1 MYRRALKT
9 VAAAALITSI
19 MGTSVFADDL
29 TTLKSQQQEAQQKVD
44 DLTQQLAYLLS
55 EIDNLEQDMADLADE
70 VDRTNVELEEAER
83 VQKKQ
88 FEGTKLRIQ
97 YMYEDQSASMT
108 EVFLTAADMSDVI
121 NKASYMQQV
130 YEYDRNKLEEMAD
143 TARSI
148 ADYKSTLDKKQASLD
163 EKQKELTNKQAT
175 LYTALDKAKSDKEDA
190 DAKYQEAADLAE
202 RAARQ
207 RRAAAAAAN
216 ASKVTTVSSVPT
228 TANNNSAV
236 ASKIVSTAYQY
247 IGVPYRS
254 GGSSPSGFDCSGFT
268 SYVMA
273 QCGISGVPRS
283 SGSQAYGGAS
293 VSGGISAAQPGDI
306 ICYPGH
312 VGIYIGGGQM
322 IHAPVPG
329 DYVKVSSV
337 NIGMSITAVRRYW

>member
-70 VDRTNVELEEAER
+70 VDKTNVELEEAER

-88 FEGTKLRIQ
+88 FEDTKLRIQ

-207 RRAAAAAAN
+207 RRAASAAAN

-273 QCGISGVPRS
+273 QCGI
-283 SGSQAYGGAS
+283 GGDTS
-293 VSGGISAAQPGDI
+293 FIWFTGIWWC
-306 ICYPGH
+306 IC
-312 VGIYIGGGQM
+312 IW
-322 IHAPVPG
+322 
-329 DYVKVSSV
+329 
-337 NIGMSITAVRRYW
+337 RY

>member
-1 MYRRALKT
+1 M
-9 VAAAALITSI
+9 
-19 MGTSVFADDL
+19 
-29 TTLKSQQQEAQQKVD
+29 
-44 DLTQQLAYLLS
+44 
-55 EIDNLEQDMADLADE
+55 
-70 VDRTNVELEEAER
+70 
-83 VQKKQ
+83 
-88 FEGTKLRIQ
+88 
-97 YMYEDQSASMT
+97 
-108 EVFLTAADMSDVI
+108 
-121 NKASYMQQV
+121 
-130 YEYDRNKLEEMAD
+130 
-143 TARSI
+143 
-148 ADYKSTLDKKQASLD
+148 
-163 EKQKELTNKQAT
+163 
-175 LYTALDKAKSDKEDA
+175 
-190 DAKYQEAADLAE
+190 
-202 RAARQ
+202 
-207 RRAAAAAAN
+207 
-216 ASKVTTVSSVPT
+216 TTVSSVPT

-322 IHAPVPG
+322 IHASVPG